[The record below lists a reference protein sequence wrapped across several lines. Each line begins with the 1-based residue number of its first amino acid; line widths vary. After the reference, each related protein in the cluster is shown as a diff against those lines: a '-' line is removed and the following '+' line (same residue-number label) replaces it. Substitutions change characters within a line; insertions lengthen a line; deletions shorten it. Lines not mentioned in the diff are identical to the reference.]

1 MCWRNLT
8 KKLKILQVRKEV
20 NVFEFIISFA
30 LWDFD
35 RINLLVAM
43 SSGYITLSQSKADSV
58 ELMMMM
64 FCISHPNQRAVFL
77 MIP

>member
-1 MCWRNLT
+1 M
-8 KKLKILQVRKEV
+8 I
-20 NVFEFIISFA
+20 EFMIFFA

-43 SSGYITLSQSKADSV
+43 SSGYIALSQSKANIV
-58 ELMMMM
+58 ELMMML
-64 FCISHPNQRAVFL
+64 FCISQPNQRAVYL